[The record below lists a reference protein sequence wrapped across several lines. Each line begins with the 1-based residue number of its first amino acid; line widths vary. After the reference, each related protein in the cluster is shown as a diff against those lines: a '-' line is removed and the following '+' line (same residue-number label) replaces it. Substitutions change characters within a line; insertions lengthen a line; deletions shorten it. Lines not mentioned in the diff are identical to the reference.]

1 MCVGGIE
8 TAVIIYFSVQGNSS
22 FDDVVYS
29 KLEVMGCSRIE
40 GEGALGLEP
49 ADLGAALA
57 VLAVTLAT

>member
-1 MCVGGIE
+1 M
-8 TAVIIYFSVQGNSS
+8 IIYFSVQGNSS